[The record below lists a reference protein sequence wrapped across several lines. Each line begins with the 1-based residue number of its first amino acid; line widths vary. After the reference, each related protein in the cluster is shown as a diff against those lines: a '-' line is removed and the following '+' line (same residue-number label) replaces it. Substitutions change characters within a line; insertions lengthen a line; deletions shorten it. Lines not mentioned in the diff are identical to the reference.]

1 MHDLLFDNPSADFS
15 SPLHSGLGHSGLG
28 LGQEYLLS
36 DSDHLVAVSNTFG
49 GPGGSG
55 GAGASGVSST
65 STLVGNA
72 HGLEINLI
80 WDSSVTSASN
90 WKAIESSVISA
101 AKIFTTL
108 FTNQDLLNIEVGFG
122 EVAGFALAPGALGES
137 ASNGYIVP
145 NDGTVDAAL
154 GAADAGLVQA
164 GLMAPNATSA
174 LDGVAGANFFITSG
188 EAKALGLVDPVAG
201 LDGAIGF
208 SNDAPISFGHLLPRA
223 SQYDAIG
230 IAAHEIS
237 EVMGRVGLEGA
248 SLGPFNNVYTPLD
261 IFRYSAPGAPDVTPG
276 PGYFSLNDGVT
287 DLLPFNNPLNGGDS
301 ADWAATPVTRGNA
314 FDAFASTGLTLVTP
328 VDVLTMAALGY
339 HL

>member
-1 MHDLLFDNPSADFS
+1 MHDLLFDNPPADFN
-15 SPLHSGLGHSGLG
+15 SPVHSGLG
-28 LGQEYLLS
+28 LGQEYQLS
-36 DSDHLVAVSNTFG
+36 DSDHLVEVSNAFG

-55 GAGASGVSST
+55 GAGVHGVSPT

-72 HGLEINLI
+72 HGLQIDLI

-101 AKIFTTL
+101 AEIFTTL
-108 FTNQDLLNIEVGFG
+108 FKNHDLLNIEVGFG

-154 GAADAGLVQA
+154 GAADAGLVHA

-174 LDGVAGANFFITSG
+174 LDGVAGASFFITSAD
-188 EAKALGLVDPVAG
+188 AKAIGLVDPAAG

-208 SNDAPISFGHLLPRA
+208 SNDAPISFGRLLPKA

-230 IAAHEIS
+230 IAAHELS

-261 IFRYSAPGAPDVTPG
+261 VFRYSAPGAPVLSPG
-276 PGYFSLNDGVT
+276 PGYFSLNGGVT
-287 DLLPFNNPLNGGDS
+287 NLLPFNDPLNGGDG
-301 ADWAATPVTRGNA
+301 ADWATAPVTRANA
-314 FDAFASTGLTLVTP
+314 FDAFAATGPTFVTP

-339 HL
+339 QI